1 MITLTDGDVRA
12 LREIIG
18 YVWDVGYNDKTMM
31 LIESVSAL
39 TSIETLLNTLERHQK
54 QKPEREAQAIA

>member
-18 YVWDVGYNDKTMM
+18 YVWDVGYNDKAMM

-39 TSIETLLNTLERHQK
+39 TSVETLLNTLERHQK
-54 QKPEREAQAIA
+54 QKPEHEAQAIA